1 MADAKMEDVSFLEDA
16 AGQGFEGMTSGEVAT
31 PLLLISQAMST
42 SVQNGD
48 IPQGHFYNS
57 VTGKDYGES
66 VDVIVC
72 HFEKMWYEWK
82 PNQGGLV
89 GRYPV
94 GGLEGVTGD
103 VYTGLKHGE
112 NDVLETWLY
121 IVVLPNHL
129 EDGFLVFSSTRGNLR
144 YLKAWNTQMKYLR
157 LPSGKPAPLFAA
169 VWNMTLGKDANKQGK
184 QYYSCNANGK
194 SSIHQNGWVT
204 KVVFDDYVTPARQ
217 IADNTV
223 AKIDTQQV
231 NALEDESGSET
242 SDDVNF

>member
-31 PLLLISQAMST
+31 PLLLISQAMSA

-144 YLKAWNTQMKYLR
+144 YLKAWNTQMKYLK

-231 NALEDESGSET
+231 NALEDETGSET
-242 SDDVNF
+242 TEGVNF